1 MPEELDFR
9 FCRTWRGGGRW
20 VCTHQC
26 RDTVG
31 SHRTPMNS
39 VVLLHHRAPSTHPWE
54 PLCSPRSLQGVTP
67 LSSRQPARGHPPSVP
82 DVGVGY
88 PESQLGPGGW
98 KSLPQG
104 RWRAAP
110 TLLFL
115 VLGKIRGG

>member
-1 MPEELDFR
+1 M
-9 FCRTWRGGGRW
+9 
-20 VCTHQC
+20 
-26 RDTVG
+26 
-31 SHRTPMNS
+31 SS

-67 LSSRQPARGHPPSVP
+67 PSSHQPGRGHPPSVP

-88 PESQLGPGGW
+88 PESQLGPGAGDDDT
-98 KSLPQG
+98 SLPQG

-115 VLGKIRGG
+115 ALGKIRGG